1 MASSF
6 SKLDQALQDLIEGFT
21 NLEAEISGKY
31 AEDEDSYS
39 HAIVEVLETSI
50 ESALEEHDVT
60 TSTFAL
66 LLSSLMEA
74 LEQLD
79 PLAFED
85 DEDSDDYDL
94 DSVDVG
100 DDDYDEDEDI
110 DLEDD

>member
-1 MASSF
+1 MASSY
-6 SKLDQALQDLIEGFT
+6 SKLDQALQDLIET
-21 NLEAEISGKY
+21 YTDLEAEVSDKHSQ
-31 AEDEDSYS
+31 DEDSYN

-60 TSTFAL
+60 TSTFAS
-66 LLSSLMEA
+66 LLSNLMEA

-85 DEDSDDYDL
+85 DSDSDDYDL

-100 DDDYDEDEDI
+100 EDENYEDEDEDI
-110 DLEDD
+110 DLD